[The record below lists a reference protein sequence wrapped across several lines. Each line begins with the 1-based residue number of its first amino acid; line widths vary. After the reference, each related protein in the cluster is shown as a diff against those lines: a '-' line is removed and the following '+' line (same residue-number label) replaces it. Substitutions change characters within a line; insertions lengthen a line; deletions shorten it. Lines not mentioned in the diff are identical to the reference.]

1 MQIQSFI
8 KWIFKQTFQCDLA
21 EPCYPGAR
29 CVNLRPGYR
38 CGPCPPGYTG
48 SPGVEGAGI
57 EEAHRNK
64 QRCYDIN
71 ECNDGRNGG
80 CASNSQC
87 VNTEVSQNSD
97 NQPVKF
103 AIIQTVWNL
112 KYIHKQLLSINIL
125 EC

>member
-1 MQIQSFI
+1 MEYQSFI
-8 KWIFKQTFQCDLA
+8 WILKILQCDLA

-87 VNTEVSQNSD
+87 VNTEVSQNNN
-97 NQPVKF
+97 NQTIKICYNS
-103 AIIQTVWNL
+103 IICS
-112 KYIHKQLLSINIL
+112 KYVLFSKNYSALIS
-125 EC
+125 ER